1 MNRTPAFLCQWH
13 HCRTLHTGQ
22 YSYDFF
28 QFVFW
33 SIHQYIFFIFSCF
46 YCVHTEQQFFE
57 HFFFLFAHVLVA
69 NQQCFRLHYNFHFFQ
84 AVADQSRTGTYNI
97 KNGISQSNTR
107 RHLYRTGYHMYFGIY
122 AIFFQE
128 FTKNNRIRGSN
139 LLAFKP

>member
-33 SIHQYIFFIFSCF
+33 SIHQYIFLSSAVLLRSYGTAILRALL
-46 YCVHTEQQFFE
+46 
-57 HFFFLFAHVLVA
+57 FLFAHVLVA

-97 KNGISQSNTR
+97 KMASANPIPETPLPNRLSHVF
-107 RHLYRTGYHMYFGIY
+107 RHLRY
-122 AIFFQE
+122 FFQE
-128 FTKNNRIRGSN
+128 VTKNNRIRGSN

>member
-69 NQQCFRLHYNFHFFQ
+69 NQQCFITTSTSFKRLLTKVEPELTISKMASANPIPGDTSTEPVITCISAFTLFFF
-84 AVADQSRTGTYNI
+84 RKLRRITG
-97 KNGISQSNTR
+97 
-107 RHLYRTGYHMYFGIY
+107 
-122 AIFFQE
+122 
-128 FTKNNRIRGSN
+128 
-139 LLAFKP
+139 